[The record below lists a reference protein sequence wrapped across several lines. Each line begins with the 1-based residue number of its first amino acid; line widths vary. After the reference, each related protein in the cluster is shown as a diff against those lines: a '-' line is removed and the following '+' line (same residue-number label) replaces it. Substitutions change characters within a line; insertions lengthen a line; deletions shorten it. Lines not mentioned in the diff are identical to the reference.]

1 MAFAFLF
8 LAIRQ
13 SYTDIRYRLIRN
25 RDSALLLVI
34 AIAFSKFTVIYSLTV
49 LGIMLVLSLIVRE
62 SIGAGDIKL
71 LAVLSGCASS
81 PPYLLNFFTY
91 VILLAGLF
99 SVAAAIQRK
108 SVHFSL
114 PLAPFIWAAYFLT
127 YWSMRAL

>member
-1 MAFAFLF
+1 MEFVLF
-8 LAIRQ
+8 LLAVRQ

-25 RDSALLLVI
+25 RDTAIVLVLSIFFSHFI
-34 AIAFSKFTVIYSLTV
+34 AIYSLTV
-49 LGIMLVLSLIVRE
+49 LGILCGLSLLVRG

-81 PPYLLNFFTY
+81 LPYFLNFFTY

-99 SVAAAIQRK
+99 SLAGVIHKR

-114 PLAPFIWAAYFLT
+114 PLAPFIWVAYFLA
-127 YWSMRAL
+127 YWSTRVL